1 MLDAM
6 TKFGG
11 YRVDYLHHGLEN
23 DRKAFAFYLRAE
35 INSGDNYSH
44 DAKRQLYKGL
54 TIIKQHLEFKH
65 LAGIYL
71 DVDNLNNLNR
81 PAYQQMKRDM
91 LNGMFKRLFVL
102 DERAVLGSAEA
113 DHDMLMLFIQTRG
126 FELFTCK
133 NGECLP
139 LELLR
144 VLEPLGV

>member
-1 MLDAM
+1 MLEAM

-11 YRVDYLHHGLEN
+11 YRVDYLHHGLEK
-23 DRKAFAFYLRAE
+23 DQKAFAFYLRAE
-35 INSGDNYSH
+35 IITGDSYSRE
-44 DAKRQLYKGL
+44 AKRQLYTGL
-54 TIIKQHLEFKH
+54 TIIKQHLEFNH

-71 DVDNLNNLNR
+71 DVDSLDNLNR
-81 PAYQQMKRDM
+81 PAYLQMKQDM
-91 LNGMFKRLFVL
+91 LKGMFKRLFVL
-102 DERAVLGSAEA
+102 DERAVMGNPDA
-113 DHDMLMLFIQTRG
+113 DHDMLMLFIHTRG

>member
-11 YRVDYLHHGLEN
+11 YRVDYLHHGLEK
-23 DRKAFAFYLRAE
+23 DQKAFAFYLRAE
-35 INSGDNYSH
+35 ILPGSSYSRE
-44 DAKRQLYKGL
+44 AKHQLYTGL
-54 TIIKQHLEFKH
+54 SIIKQHLEFNH

-71 DVDNLNNLNR
+71 DVDCLENLNR
-81 PAYQQMKRDM
+81 PAYQQMKQDM

-113 DHDMLMLFIQTRG
+113 DQDMLMLFIQTRG

-144 VLEPLGV
+144 VLEPLGI

>member
-11 YRVDYLHHGLEN
+11 YRVDYLHHGLEV
-23 DRKAFAFYLRAE
+23 DQLAFAFYLRAK
-35 INSGDNYSH
+35 ITPGDNYSRE
-44 DAKRQLYKGL
+44 AKRQLYSGL
-54 TIIKQHLEFKH
+54 SVIKQHLEFKH

-71 DVDNLNNLNR
+71 DVDSLDNINR
-81 PAYQQMKRDM
+81 PAYQQMKQDM
-91 LNGMFKRLFVL
+91 LNGLFKRLFVL
-102 DERAVLGSAEA
+102 DERAIMGTFEA
-113 DHDMLMLFIQTRG
+113 DRDLLMLFIQTGG

-133 NGECLP
+133 NGECVP

>member
-11 YRVDYLHHGLEN
+11 YRVDYLHHGLET
-23 DRKAFAFYLRAE
+23 DQKAFAFYLRAE
-35 INSGDNYSH
+35 IFPGDSYSH
-44 DAKRQLYKGL
+44 EAKRQLYTGL
-54 TIIKQHLEFKH
+54 ATIKQHLEFKH

-71 DVDNLNNLNR
+71 DVDSLDNLNR
-81 PAYQQMKRDM
+81 PAYQQMKQDM
-91 LNGMFKRLFVL
+91 LSGKFKRLFVL
-102 DERAVLGSAEA
+102 DEGAVMGSPEA
-113 DHDMLMLFIQTRG
+113 DHDLLMLFIQTRG

>member
-11 YRVDYLHHGLEN
+11 YRVDYLHHGLEK
-23 DRKAFAFYLRAE
+23 DQKAFAFYLRAE
-35 INSGDNYSH
+35 IIPGDNYSRE
-44 DAKRQLYKGL
+44 AKRQLYTGL

-71 DVDNLNNLNR
+71 DVDSLDNLNR
-81 PAYQQMKRDM
+81 PAYLQMKTDM

-102 DERAVLGSAEA
+102 DEKAVLGSADA
-113 DHDMLMLFIQTRG
+113 DHDMLMLFIKTRG

-139 LELLR
+139 LELLK
-144 VLEPLGV
+144 VLEPLGI

>member
-23 DRKAFAFYLRAE
+23 DQKAFAFYLRAE
-35 INSGDNYSH
+35 INPGDSYSH
-44 DAKRQLYKGL
+44 EAKRQLYTGL

-65 LAGIYL
+65 LSGIYL
-71 DVDNLNNLNR
+71 DVDSLDNLNR
-81 PAYQQMKRDM
+81 PAYQQMKQDM

-102 DERAVLGSAEA
+102 DERALMGSADA
-113 DHDMLMLFIQTRG
+113 DHDLLMLFIQTRG

>member
-11 YRVDYLHHGLEN
+11 YRVDYLHHGLEK
-23 DRKAFAFYLRAE
+23 DPKAFAFYLRAE
-35 INSGDNYSH
+35 IFPRDSYSRE
-44 DAKRQLYKGL
+44 AKRQLYTGL
-54 TIIKQHLEFKH
+54 SIIKQHLEFKH

-71 DVDNLNNLNR
+71 DVDSLDNLNR
-81 PAYQQMKRDM
+81 PAYVQLKQDM

-102 DERAVLGSAEA
+102 NEGAIIGSAEA
-113 DHDMLMLFIQTRG
+113 DHDLLMLFIQTRG
-126 FELFTCK
+126 FELFTYK

>member
-11 YRVDYLHHGLEN
+11 YRVDYLHHGLEK
-23 DRKAFAFYLRAE
+23 DLKAFAFYLRAE
-35 INSGDNYSH
+35 ITPGDSYSH
-44 DAKRQLYKGL
+44 EAKRQLYTGL

-71 DVDNLNNLNR
+71 DVDSLDNLKR
-81 PAYQQMKRDM
+81 PAYQQMKQDM

-102 DERAVLGSAEA
+102 DERAVMGTSDA

-133 NGECLP
+133 NGECQP